1 MSKEISSTTDDT
13 HTQSGKDTT
22 TNEPLNCKTDDSNTS
37 QTLETETNDRT
48 LIPPV
53 STLPELPKEGNPADP
68 LPMPFVDENF
78 ESTEITQGFNETECV
93 KFAEKL
99 YKVFSYT

>member
-37 QTLETETNDRT
+37 QTLETETKDRT
-48 LIPPV
+48 PIPPV
-53 STLPELPKEGNPADP
+53 STLPEQTKEGNPADP
-68 LPMPFVDENF
+68 LAMPLMDENL

-99 YKVFSYT
+99 YKVFS